1 MPWHFSEKDD
11 MVCYQAKVT
20 EFPSLYLQGIQ
31 LPAKETNWGEIA
43 FFWSRKKSK
52 VTNEVL
58 CQAKIKL
65 ILNNGRNNDRG
76 DD

>member
-1 MPWHFSEKDD
+1 M
-11 MVCYQAKVT
+11 
-20 EFPSLYLQGIQ
+20 
-31 LPAKETNWGEIA
+31 PAKETNWGEIA

-76 DD
+76 DDWFPRKQVSQILPKPFDQKISILIREVPE